1 MTYYSSAQTLQRGG
15 RPYLGNFGYTIL
27 NCFRWKSVVYRW
39 QDPRIRKKKPPSAIT
54 VCNRKSICSST
65 REMLI
70 MVCNREVGAG
80 PALAEAEAKGSAP
93 PEHRHSATHTHIL
106 TYRTTIAVLFSSR
119 DASLQFW
126 LFPCVRSAK
135 SSGGRVS
142 TTAQEQKGGPR
153 IVPG

>member
-70 MVCNREVGAG
+70 MVCNREVGVG

-93 PEHRHSATHTHIL
+93 PEHRHSATHTHTDIQNNNSCPFL
-106 TYRTTIAVLFSSR
+106 LPRRESAVLAVPLCAVGCRQQRKSKKVGRALYR
-119 DASLQFW
+119 DKDS
-126 LFPCVRSAK
+126 VI
-135 SSGGRVS
+135 
-142 TTAQEQKGGPR
+142 TA
-153 IVPG
+153 